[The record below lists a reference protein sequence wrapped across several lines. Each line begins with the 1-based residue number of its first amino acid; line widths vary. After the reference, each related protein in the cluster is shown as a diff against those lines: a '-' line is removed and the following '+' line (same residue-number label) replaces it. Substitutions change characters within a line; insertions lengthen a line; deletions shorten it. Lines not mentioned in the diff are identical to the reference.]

1 VVGWEPGAFFDVT
14 LLILAA
20 MIRYHRSSMKTFS
33 NQAIKYIF
41 LIGAILF
48 LTTLVAGC
56 SGGALTA
63 ASWPGLSIEGTMAYV
78 AYNRQVYAIDLD
90 SQDELWRFPDPPDR
104 RTFFAPPAV
113 SEEGPIIV
121 GGYDNQV
128 YALNK
133 VNGAEVWSEPFDLP
147 TDRIV
152 GSPVVTGDMVLI
164 PSADGKLYALELLTG
179 KPVWPEPFQA
189 QEALW
194 SAPLVDGE
202 RVLFTS
208 LDHYVYA
215 LDLSS
220 GRELWRSD
228 ELGSAI
234 IDTPTLIDDVLLV
247 STFSGKVFALESLSG
262 EPAWPEPFNATDWL
276 WGTPAAADGVLYFG
290 DVSGVINA
298 VNLNAGSTEWS
309 DKLGQAVVASPV
321 ILDEKVYFVTRP
333 GVVYAYE
340 TGSGKSLW
348 TTDLKLE
355 GELLT
360 DPLITDE
367 TIVLAAMDPECLIY
381 GVDID
386 SGAFKCIFQPEE

>member
-1 VVGWEPGAFFDVT
+1 
-14 LLILAA
+14 
-20 MIRYHRSSMKTFS
+20 MKTS
-33 NQAIKYIF
+33 QNQTIKYIF

-48 LTTLVAGC
+48 LSTFVVGC

-63 ASWPGLSIEGTMAYV
+63 ASWPGLSIEGTTAYI
-78 AYNRQVYAIDLD
+78 AYNRQVYAVDINTG
-90 SQDELWRFPDPPDR
+90 DELWNFPPEPDR
-104 RTFFAPPAV
+104 RTFFAPPGL
-113 SEEGPIIV
+113 SKDGPIIV

-133 VNGAEVWSEPFDLP
+133 ANGVEVWPEPFDQP
-147 TDRIV
+147 TDRII
-152 GSPVVTGDMVLI
+152 GSPIVTGDTVLI
-164 PSADGKLYALELLTG
+164 PSADGKLYALDLLTG
-179 KPVWPEPFQA
+179 NPVWAEPFKA

-194 SAPLVDGE
+194 SAPVVDGE

-208 LDHYVYA
+208 LDHHVYA
-215 LDLSS
+215 LELSS

-234 IDTPTLIDDVLLV
+234 TDTPTLIDDYLLV
-247 STFSGKVFALESLSG
+247 STFGGKLFALESQNG
-262 EPAWPEPFNATDWL
+262 EPVWPEPFNATDWL
-276 WGTPAAADGVLYFG
+276 WGSPAATDGVLYFG

-298 VNLNAGSTEWS
+298 VNLSDGATLWT

-321 ILDEKVYFVTRP
+321 ILDEEVYFVTRL

-340 TGSGKSLW
+340 TASGKSLW
-348 TTDLKLE
+348 TTDLKIE

-360 DPLITDE
+360 DPLISDE